1 MPTEIIIALIGAVI
15 PVLGNVLLESMR
27 NNKGKDQQPHK
38 KGIFIPPGVNVP
50 AKNEKRNW
58 IITILIALVF
68 AIAGYVISRI
78 VFPPSGS
85 PSTPASIDIQ
95 NATNGV
101 IKTPVPHGPLLLDMS
116 FTEVGD
122 GSCDK
127 YDTKILGYEFHK
139 YYIQPLSSQGYIS
152 ACKSGNWGPKV
163 SLEVEAY
170 PEGDLSF
177 FGYAVIVGWK
187 GNSSGTTDAC
197 MFGVKRTVG
206 SQTASEAFVKQRI
219 DGKEKTLDRKVL
231 PFSLDNNPHNIRVVF
246 LTDSLAVG
254 YIDNQFIGE
263 FEFDHCSKGQIG
275 LVAWGTGETKI
286 YFDNFRLS
294 SLP

>member
-1 MPTEIIIALIGAVI
+1 MSQNEKPTTNAFPWKEVLGFLGIVLAAYIGYLGTIGTTLGPIHATQTAEAKGSAI
-15 PVLGNVLLESMR
+15 PV
-27 NNKGKDQQPHK
+27 
-38 KGIFIPPGVNVP
+38 
-50 AKNEKRNW
+50 
-58 IITILIALVF
+58 
-68 AIAGYVISRI
+68 
-78 VFPPSGS
+78 
-85 PSTPASIDIQ
+85 DIQ
-95 NATNGV
+95 NAPNGV
-101 IKTPVPHGPLLLDMS
+101 INTPIPHGPRLLDMS

-122 GSCDK
+122 GDCDK
-127 YDTKILGYEFHK
+127 YDSKILGYEFHK

-177 FGYAVIVGWK
+177 FGYAVIVGWQ
-187 GNSSGTTDAC
+187 GNSSSTTDAC
-197 MFGVKRTVG
+197 MFGVRRTVG
-206 SQTASEAFVKQRI
+206 DQTISEAFVKQRI
-219 DGKEKTLDRKVL
+219 DGKEKMLDKKVL
-231 PFSLDNNPHNIRVVF
+231 PFPLDDNLHNIRVVF

-254 YIDNQFIGE
+254 YIDDQFIGE

>member
-1 MPTEIIIALIGAVI
+1 MAKDKDKKPDDGHSFPWKEFLAFLGVVVAAYIGF
-15 PVLGNVLLESMR
+15 LGIRS
-27 NNKGKDQQPHK
+27 Q
-38 KGIFIPPGVNVP
+38 
-50 AKNEKRNW
+50 
-58 IITILIALVF
+58 ITIPIQATQTAEAKGSAIPLGIQIA
-68 AIAGYVISRI
+68 
-78 VFPPSGS
+78 P
-85 PSTPASIDIQ
+85 
-95 NATNGV
+95 NGV
-101 IKTPVPHGPLLLDMS
+101 IKTPIPHGPSLLDMS

-127 YDTKILGYEFHK
+127 YDAKILGYEFHK

-177 FGYAVIVGWK
+177 FGYAVIVGWQ

-206 SQTASEAFVKQRI
+206 AQTASEAFVKQRI
-219 DGKEKTLDRKVL
+219 DGKEKTLGRKVL

-254 YIDNQFIGE
+254 YIDNQFVGE

>member
-1 MPTEIIIALIGAVI
+1 MSTEIIIALISAVI
-15 PVLGNVLLESMR
+15 PILGNILLELMR
-27 NNKGKDQQPHK
+27 NNKSEAQHSQKIGVLLPQ
-38 KGIFIPPGVNVP
+38 GVNVL
-50 AKNEKRNW
+50 AKKKKRNW

-85 PSTPASIDIQ
+85 SSTPVSTDSQ
-95 NATNGV
+95 NDPNGV
-101 IKTPVPHGPLLLDMS
+101 INTPIPHGPLLLDMS

-127 YDTKILGYEFHK
+127 YDAKILGYEFHK
-139 YYIQPLSSQGYIS
+139 YYIQPLSPQGYIS
-152 ACKSGNWGPKV
+152 ACKTGDWGPKV

-177 FGYAVIVGWK
+177 FGYAVIVGWQ

-197 MFGVKRTVG
+197 VFGVKRTVG
-206 SQTASEAFVKQRI
+206 AQTASEAFVKQRI
-219 DGKEKTLDRKVL
+219 DGIEKTLDRKVL

-254 YIDNQFIGE
+254 YIDNQFVGE

-275 LVAWGTGETKI
+275 LIAWGTGETKI

>member
-1 MPTEIIIALIGAVI
+1 MSQNKKPTTNAFPWKEILGFFGVVIAAYIGYLGIRSQTEIPIHATQTA
-15 PVLGNVLLESMR
+15 ES
-27 NNKGKDQQPHK
+27 KDFP
-38 KGIFIPPGVNVP
+38 
-50 AKNEKRNW
+50 
-58 IITILIALVF
+58 
-68 AIAGYVISRI
+68 IS
-78 VFPPSGS
+78 VENDP
-85 PSTPASIDIQ
+85 
-95 NATNGV
+95 NAV
-101 IKTPVPHGPLLLDMS
+101 IKTPIPRGPLLLDMN

-127 YDTKILGYEFHK
+127 YDSKILGYEFHK

-177 FGYAVIVGWK
+177 FGYAVIVGWQ
-187 GNSSGTTDAC
+187 GDSSGTTDAC
-197 MFGVKRTVG
+197 MFGVRRTTG
-206 SQTASEAFVKQRI
+206 SQTISEVFVKQRI
-219 DGKEKTLDRKVL
+219 NGKEKMLDRKVL

-246 LTDSLAVG
+246 LTDSLAIG
-254 YIDNQFIGE
+254 YIDNQFVGE